1 MPHIIG
7 AGAVEIVF
15 GYTPPAIGQPLDV
28 SAPTPQRF
36 QPAHMCFDQ
45 RFRVGGVGACK
56 LGPMVL
62 RIVDA
67 IIRRC
72 QARYGLV
79 RSPALR
85 SSDRDDRPFRYL
97 RDPID
102 TPDRQVVR
110 TTIHTVQHEV
120 GRTLQLVVQAL
131 LDHAANDRLLR
142 NNRGVEDRKIAEGTF
157 LPLCRKG
164 VLHRPD
170 DVAAD
175 AELAQARLRFL
186 CQQP

>member
-1 MPHIIG
+1 MW
-7 AGAVEIVF
+7 
-15 GYTPPAIGQPLDV
+15 
-28 SAPTPQRF
+28 
-36 QPAHMCFDQ
+36 FDECC
-45 RFRVGGVGACK
+45 RVGGIGACK
-56 LGPMVL
+56 LGRMAL

-85 SSDRDDRPFRYL
+85 STDRDNRAFRYI

-102 TPDRQVVR
+102 TPDPQVMR
-110 TTIHTVQHEV
+110 PAIDTVEHEV
-120 GRTLQLVVQAL
+120 GRTLQFVAQAL
-131 LDHAANDRLLR
+131 LDRAANDRLLR
-142 NNRGVEDRKIAEGTF
+142 TNRGVEDRKIAEGTV

-164 VLHRPD
+164 ALHRPD

-175 AELAQARLRFL
+175 AELAQTRLRFL
-186 CQQP
+186 CQRPLGWADSTGPAPA